1 MATTITL
8 AALISKEYPNP
19 TTFKFPA
26 TTYKVGTILD
36 PGKEYGL
43 VIFQGKEL
51 IATGEMGEA
60 IPLNKKR
67 TDLKKGFFSSKV
79 NNIHVFAVQMVYQGS
94 NFVGDYSSY
103 DYFAHGKNKHKNVC
117 LGIQYAYNFLL
128 TRTHIK
134 DWLDFTLKG
143 CIPMEKMKGGAIAL
157 KNYVDTCIMGY
168 TAEYFDNYYRP
179 DFNQLVLKAGANTMG
194 PECDE
199 YNKIM
204 HEVET
209 YVFRKLGFFSKVS
222 NRPLSIYVSSVD
234 YK

>member
-1 MATTITL
+1 MATTIKL
-8 AALISKEYPNP
+8 SSLLNGDDKNA
-19 TTFKFPA
+19 TTFKFPS
-26 TTYKVGTILD
+26 TTYKVGTVLD

-67 TDLKKGFFSSKV
+67 TCLKKGFFSSKV
-79 NNIHVFAVQMVYQGS
+79 NNIHAFAVKMVYQGS
-94 NFVGDYSSY
+94 NFVNNYSSY
-103 DYFAHGKNKHKNVC
+103 DYFANGKNKHKNVC
-117 LGIQYAYNFLL
+117 LGIQYAYNFIL
-128 TRTHIK
+128 TRTYIK
-134 DWLDFTLKG
+134 NWLDFTLKR
-143 CIPMEKMKGGAIAL
+143 CIPMEEMKGGAIAL
-157 KNYVDTCIMGY
+157 EKYIETCIMGY
-168 TAEYFDNYYRP
+168 TAKYFDNYYRP

-204 HEVET
+204 HEIET
-209 YVFRKLGFFSKVS
+209 YVFRELGFFTKVS
-222 NRPLSIYVSSVD
+222 DRPLSIYVSSVD